1 MSHLFSPITDAPPLL
16 IAAVW
21 LSTGLRNRDPS
32 ARLELLAASLLLA
45 SASAVLWNA
54 LGGASALW
62 TTGVP
67 HLALMA
73 TALVIA
79 GLAQVIPMEGL
90 ALRSARYAA
99 GVGLSGIVLA
109 ASLGQYAPSA

>member
-1 MSHLFSPITDAPPLL
+1 MSHLFSPIADAPLLL

-21 LSTGLRNRDPS
+21 LSSGLRNRDPS
-32 ARLELLAASLLLA
+32 ARLELLAASLMLA

-54 LGGASALW
+54 LGGAAVMW
-62 TTGVP
+62 TTGFS
-67 HLALMA
+67 HLALVLLA
-73 TALVIA
+73 IAAA
-79 GLAQVIPMEGL
+79 GLGKAIPAEGF

>member
-1 MSHLFSPITDAPPLL
+1 MSHPFSPIADAPLLL

-21 LSTGLRNRDPS
+21 LSSGLRNRDPS
-32 ARLELLAASLLLA
+32 ARLELLAASLMLA

-54 LGGASALW
+54 LGGAAVMW
-62 TTGVP
+62 TTGFS
-67 HLALMA
+67 HLV
-73 TALVIA
+73 LVLVAIVVA
-79 GLAQVIPMEGL
+79 GLGQAIPAEGF